1 MSRFSQWK
9 VSVALAVL
17 TLGGNF
23 LGLAIPPYVERN
35 AAPMY
40 KEFLDADFPFL
51 ESMVDMRGIAP
62 QGTQE
67 NLVPRAI
74 VIPLEHD
81 VFVCFD
87 TELLRV
93 AGIWKGGFLS
103 PNNLAMLSYPV
114 PLRKMG
120 SGQSKLPQPLGEVL
134 YSTGLYPGWQSGELS
149 FEDPRPKGVDP
160 KELGR
165 GPIDPRVGEWMG
177 MEDAGDAAVLH
188 YKLFGGDV
196 KERFEVEEED
206 TGSLILKRVIEFDGV
221 LGSPTLVVTDLG
233 TDGGRD
239 GMPFGSESGF
249 VLEEDRYV
257 TYQWP
262 EKGSPQSLVLGYNLA
277 EHTLEVAVDE
287 EGPLEDSVGKSKA
300 HWTETVTSGFELG
313 EPQGRYVVDEAIIPY
328 PNPWERRI
336 RPIGIDFFPDGD
348 AVVVTFDGDVYRVS
362 GMGKSDD
369 RVEWRRIA
377 AGFNEPQTIRIR
389 GDELFVFSRLGITRL
404 VDRDGD
410 GETDFYEMFCNRF
423 TQSADTRDYPM
434 SLALRLDGSFVI
446 SKGGQQASAKSP
458 HSGRI
463 LSVSADGKKV
473 DYFGYGLRNGYVS
486 SHPEKDLLTASDQQ
500 GNWVPSTPLHVV
512 REGAFLGYEP
522 GAPFKAKPIQ
532 PAALWFPHR
541 VAQSGIEQ
549 VWPLSERVGDL
560 KDSILYIEYKKPSL
574 LRVYEPSHE
583 RFVQTAGFALP
594 IEFET
599 PILKGAV
606 NPVDGAPYFVGFQ
619 IWDSVAPRLEGLCRL
634 RVLPGESVFP
644 ESVEVYQDG
653 VRLSFA
659 QPLGPERAK
668 DPSNYLVSSWEYS
681 RTPDYGSPQFR
692 ASGDPGVDEWMVH
705 SVLLSSDRRSV
716 FLAIK
721 DVRKTMQLEVQ
732 YNLFR
737 DWQPVYFTVNEL
749 NRTKLK
755 EHDFESVNF
764 SKLFASEPTPRVA
777 RTSQKIVSVSRGQQL
792 YTQMGCVGC
801 HSIDGSTEGRSGPTW
816 LRAFKS
822 RRKLKDGS
830 TVRVD
835 EEYLRT
841 SILEPNAVI
850 TEGYD
855 GQEAGMPSYKG
866 ILSDEDVES
875 LVLFIRS
882 LR

>member
-1 MSRFSQWK
+1 MWR
-9 VSVALAVL
+9 VLVAAAVL
-17 TLGGNF
+17 AFGGR
-23 LGLAIPPYVERN
+23 LPTLAIPPYVARDAE
-35 AAPMY
+35 PLY
-40 KEFLDADFPFL
+40 KEFLDPDFPFL
-51 ESMVDMRGIAP
+51 EATVDMRGVAP
-62 QGTQE
+62 KGTQD

-74 VIPLEHD
+74 VIPLDHD

-93 AGIWKGGFLS
+93 AGIWKGGYLS
-103 PNNLAMLSYPV
+103 PNGLAILSYPV

-120 SGQSKLPQPLGEVL
+120 SGQSKLPQPLGNVL
-134 YSTGLYPGWQSGELS
+134 FSTGLYPGWQSGELS

-160 KELGR
+160 NELGR
-165 GPIDPRVGEWMG
+165 GPLDPSIGEWVG
-177 MEDAGDAAVLH
+177 IEDAGESAILR
-188 YKLFGGDV
+188 YRLFGGEV
-196 KERFEVEEED
+196 REQFEVEESD
-206 TGSLILKRVIEFDGV
+206 TGTLLLHRIVELDGV
-221 LGSPTLVVTDLG
+221 RGSPTLVVAD
-233 TDGGRD
+233 
-239 GMPFGSESGF
+239 FGSEDADRLRGRKL
-249 VLEEDRYV
+249 LESDFEIEEGRYV
-257 TYQWP
+257 TYEFTGQGLTQSVALSYDMADLSIDVSIDELDSSRTP
-262 EKGSPQSLVLGYNLA
+262 REKGGTRWA
-277 EHTLEVAVDE
+277 
-287 EGPLEDSVGKSKA
+287 
-300 HWTETVTSGFELG
+300 ETVSSGFELG

-336 RPIGIDFFPDGD
+336 RPIGIDFFPNGD
-348 AVVVTFDGDVYRVS
+348 AVVVTFDGDVYRLS
-362 GMGKSDD
+362 GLGQAGDEI
-369 RVEWRRIA
+369 EWRRIA

-389 GDELFVFSRLGITRL
+389 EDELFVFSRLGITRL
-404 VDRDGD
+404 VDRNGD

-434 SLALRLDGSFVI
+434 SLALRPDGSFVI

-463 LSVSADGKKV
+463 LSVSADGKEA

-512 REGAFLGYEP
+512 RKDAFLGYQP
-522 GAPFKAKPIQ
+522 GAPFEEKPIQ
-532 PAALWFPHR
+532 APALWFPHR

-549 VWPLSERVGDL
+549 VWPTSERMGDL

-574 LRVYEPSHE
+574 LRVYEPSDE

-599 PILKGAV
+599 PLLKGAV
-606 NPVDGAPYFVGFQ
+606 NPIDGYPYFVGFQ

-634 RVLPGESVFP
+634 RVLPEESVFP
-644 ESVEVYQDG
+644 ESVEVYRDG

-659 QPLGPERAK
+659 RPLGPERAK
-668 DPSNYLVSSWEYS
+668 DPSSYLVSSWEYS
-681 RTPDYGSPQFR
+681 RTRDYGSPQFR
-692 ASGDPGVDEWMVH
+692 ASGDPGVDEWIVH

-716 FLAIK
+716 FLAID
-721 DVRKTMQLEVQ
+721 DVRETMQLEVQ
-732 YNLFR
+732 YNLFG
-737 DWQPVYFTVNEL
+737 DWQPIYFTINEL
-749 NRTKLK
+749 NRTKLR
-755 EHDFESVNF
+755 EHGFDSVNF
-764 SKLFASEPTPRVA
+764 PKLFASEPVPRVA

-816 LRAFKS
+816 LKAFKS

-835 EEYLRT
+835 EDYLRT

-875 LVLFIRS
+875 LVMFIRS